1 MYDSF
6 INITYMEIYN
16 YKMTYDQWRR
26 IIMIKYVLSIVYQ
39 IYYMNILKVSLNNYN
54 KLIRWHRK

>member
-1 MYDSF
+1 MA
-6 INITYMEIYN
+6 
-16 YKMTYDQWRR
+16 YDQWRR
-26 IIMIKYVLSIVYQ
+26 IIIIKYVLSIVYL

>member
-54 KLIRWHRK
+54 KLIR

>member
-26 IIMIKYVLSIVYQ
+26 IIMIKYVLSIVY
-39 IYYMNILKVSLNNYN
+39 
-54 KLIRWHRK
+54 